1 MEVNE
6 RRNLA
11 MSSFASAVLPSE
23 ADCQIV
29 LDKNLGIQG
38 TIKVGQLVAIVG
50 CNNPQKQTDLML
62 ILAWL
67 HKLG

>member
-1 MEVNE
+1 MQINTPVSTMEVNE

-50 CNNPQKQTDLML
+50 AIILKNKL
-62 ILAWL
+62 I
-67 HKLG
+67 